1 MKRTLIPILIMI
13 VCVLTF
19 GCVDHRQTQIDANHG
34 RAYETAKFSQ
44 ILNPDAEN
52 NLNPVTGFDGT
63 AAINTL
69 DKYQKDFKKQESTSK
84 VFNINVSE

>member
-1 MKRTLIPILIMI
+1 MNRILIPSLMMI
-13 VCVLTF
+13 VCGLTF
-19 GCVDHRQTQIDANHG
+19 GCVDHRLAQMDATHG

-44 ILNPDAEN
+44 TLNPEAEN
-52 NLNPVTGFDGT
+52 NLDPVTGFEGT
-63 AAINTL
+63 AAANTL